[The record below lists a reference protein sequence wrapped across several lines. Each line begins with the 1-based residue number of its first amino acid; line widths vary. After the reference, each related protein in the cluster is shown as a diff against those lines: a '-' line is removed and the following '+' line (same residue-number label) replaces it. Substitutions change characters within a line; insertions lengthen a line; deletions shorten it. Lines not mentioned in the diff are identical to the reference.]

1 MTEPSQGIFGAI
13 KDMRQVGTHELSKNV
28 GSLLAAAP
36 AKTQTSTETTDVLSS
51 PSKPT
56 TGKVSA
62 NQISVDQEKWE
73 KDIVASKVVIS

>member
-13 KDMRQVGTHELSKNV
+13 KDMRQV